1 MTAEPVICAAG
12 WASARVIHFLAP
24 VAVSMA
30 MMSAPV
36 CVPMTSVVPSTTGS
50 LRETE
55 PAIPLYEETSRRQM
69 TWPLLALTAE
79 M

>member
-12 WASARVIHFLAP
+12 WASARVTHFLAP
-24 VAVSMA
+24 VAVLMA
-30 MMSAPV
+30 MMFAPA
-36 CVPMTSVVPSTTGS
+36 CVPMTSVDPSTTGS

-55 PAIPLYEETSRRQM
+55 PAMPLYDEISRRQM